1 VDRGDASACWRQ
13 PKNDEEACC
22 PVARPRLLI
31 GRNGDEPWRVAL
43 ILGYQEILMNQEILM
58 KMNESPTERIVRASA
73 GAVLLIMASFLQ
85 GPYDIFQ
92 SIFGMSLLVFGGM
105 SLVTGLVGY
114 CPIKAL
120 MGVSPHSPK
129 E

>member
-1 VDRGDASACWRQ
+1 MDRWDASAYWPQ

-22 PVARPRLLI
+22 PVTRPRLLI
-31 GRNGDEPWRVAL
+31 GGNGDGPWRIVL
-43 ILGYQEILMNQEILM
+43 NSGYQEILM

-73 GAVLLIMASFLQ
+73 GAALLIMASFLQ

-120 MGVSPHSPK
+120 MGVSPYSPK